1 MKIFLDGWGYVIK
14 DLTKDDVLS
23 LLRMIKSA
31 GLSERRDFNGLKGQI
46 ENIIESGLIDK

>member
-31 GLSERRDFNGLKGQI
+31 GLSERRDFDNLKGQI
-46 ENIIESGLIDK
+46 ERMVDGGLIDK